1 MFMNRCEPS
10 IEFIMKMV
18 VQWGSCSGQSGCQVN
33 DIEVFVKMQERKS
46 RGVGGGGGSGCW
58 ESRWM

>member
-18 VQWGSCSGQSGCQVN
+18 VQWVSCSGQSGCQVN
-33 DIEVFVKMQERKS
+33 DIEVFVKMQEKKIE
-46 RGVGGGGGSGCW
+46 GGEGSGCG